1 MMDDTEGHTE
11 PSRLTAAMWDEHLD
25 RVRVSRQHAEL
36 HEQLQRVEAKLD
48 KLLERTRPH
57 DGTR

>member
-1 MMDDTEGHTE
+1 MDGTEGHTE
-11 PSRLTAAMWDEHLD
+11 PARLTAEMWDEHLD
-25 RVRVSRQHAEL
+25 RVRVSSQHAEL
-36 HEQLQRVEAKLD
+36 HRQLQSVEDKLD